1 MKDIELNMFI
11 TLLRQ
16 LVRELRIM
24 QYIDII
30 MKKLYCAAGDFLG
43 VYSHSLDILTL
54 LQCQILCKK

>member
-24 QYIDII
+24 QDIDII
-30 MKKLYCAAGDFLG
+30 MTKLYCAAGDFFFGFKSQSGHFNTSAMPNPL
-43 VYSHSLDILTL
+43 
-54 LQCQILCKK
+54 

>member
-30 MKKLYCAAGDFLG
+30 MKKLYCAAGDFFLG
-43 VYSHSLDILTL
+43 
-54 LQCQILCKK
+54 LQSQSGHFNTSAMPNPL